1 MRSPRHNEKPDH
13 ISTESDH
20 LSDGAF
26 ASLRSVLAKDDLES
40 SIEAGLAG
48 GAGSGDLSHSIQTHT
63 ARKTEGWAA
72 LERVIRSSS
81 TSQGSGLRRRGRSYP
96 GRFIAVACGAV
107 ALLITFVGVQ
117 NYWKSGSQ
125 YAAFMGSPTVYSTP
139 PGSRATVQ
147 LRDGTQVLLN
157 VDSRLEVSNSFGSSS
172 RTVTLVG
179 EAFFNVTHSV
189 GIPFVVSAF
198 GSETRVLGTEFAVKA
213 YSEDDLS
220 VAVKSGRVVVGQSPV
235 SANEIYTHNQ
245 SGEQVLS
252 VGSVDD
258 AIGFTTGKLILS
270 NVRLIDA
277 IPELNRWYN
286 VNIELTEPDIG
297 KLIIDAVLLD
307 GSISDLTEVLERIFQ
322 VTVVRQGRDV
332 TLSL

>member
-1 MRSPRHNEKPDH
+1 MRSPRHNKKPDH
-13 ISTESDH
+13 ISSESDY
-20 LSDGAF
+20 LSDGDF
-26 ASLRSVLAKDDLES
+26 ARLRSLLANDGLES

-48 GAGSGDLSHSIQTHT
+48 GAASTDIFHRPEPH
-63 ARKTEGWAA
+63 AVRKKEGWAA
-72 LERVIRSSS
+72 LEMVIRSSS
-81 TSQGSGLRRRGRSYP
+81 EPHGSGLRRFARNSQ
-96 GRFIAVACGAV
+96 GRFIAFACGAV
-107 ALLITFVGVQ
+107 ALILTVIGVHT
-117 NYWKSGSQ
+117 YWQSDAL
-125 YAAFMGSPTVYSTP
+125 YAALMGSPTVYSTP

-157 VDSRLEVSNSFGSSS
+157 VDSRLEVSNSFGSTS

-189 GIPFVVSAF
+189 GIPFIVSTF

-213 YSEDDLS
+213 YSKENLS
-220 VAVKSGRVVVGQSPV
+220 VAVKSGRVAVDQSPV

-245 SGEQVLS
+245 SGTQTLV

-286 VNIELTEPDIG
+286 VNIELAELDLG
-297 KLIIDAVLLD
+297 KLIIDAVLFD
-307 GSISDLTEVLERIFQ
+307 GSIGDLTEVLERIFQ
-322 VTVVRQGRDV
+322 VNVVRRGRDI
-332 TLSL
+332 TLSP